1 MEKRLF
7 TSECVTNGHPDKV
20 ADSISDA
27 ILDACLAQDP
37 HSRVACETMV
47 TTDFCIIC
55 GEITTKATVDYA
67 AVAREAIRKIGYVYP
82 GDGFDAD
89 TVEIQCRIH
98 TQSAD
103 IALGTNDEVGGAGD
117 QGMMFG
123 GACTQTPELMPLP
136 AALSRALCSRLTQ
149 CVHETDLL
157 RPDGKTQVTVEF
169 DEQGNVVGIDTVV
182 VSVMHSAD
190 FAIEALRKYVRENV
204 IAPVL
209 ERYGFH
215 IENVA
220 HIHINPTGN
229 FVIGGPNGDTGLTGR
244 KIIVDTYGGYFS
256 HGGGAFS
263 GKDPTKVDRSAAYM
277 ARYMAKN
284 LVAAGLATK
293 VQVQLAYAIGV
304 AQPVSLRVDSYG
316 TGKISDEKMTEL
328 LRETCDMTPAGI
340 IRKLDL
346 RRPIYADTAAHGHF
360 GIESRPW
367 EQTDT
372 GGQAAPAFRN
382 LKKTAGKG
390 KSPSL
395 YFSGS
400 TAQMPK
406 CSKHLY
412 RVMTGSRKLI
422 SFQYPPRGI
431 YSKFHR
437 LPPVRRVFLHLFPRW
452 SSSTLWWSY
461 YS

>member
-37 HSRVACETMV
+37 GARVACETMV
-47 TTDFCIIC
+47 TTNFCLIC
-55 GEITTKATVDYA
+55 GEVSTKAVVDYK
-67 AVAREAIRKIGYVYP
+67 AVAREAIRRIGYVYP

-89 TVEIQCRIH
+89 SVEIQCRVH

-136 AALSRALCSRLTQ
+136 VALARALSNRLTE
-149 CVHETDLL
+149 CIRSNDLL
-157 RPDGKTQVTVEF
+157 RADGKTQVSVEY
-169 DEQGNVVGIDTVV
+169 DENGNVVGIDTVV
-182 VSVMHSAD
+182 VSVMHRAD
-190 FAIEALRKYVRENV
+190 FEIGELRKYVKAGV

-209 ERYGFH
+209 SKYGFD
-215 IENVA
+215 IADVSN
-220 HIHINPTGN
+220 IHINPTGN
-229 FVIGGPNGDTGLTGR
+229 FVIGGPDGDTGLTGR

-284 LVAAGLATK
+284 LVAAGLATQ

-304 AQPVSLRVDSYG
+304 AEPVSVRVDSYG
-316 TGKISDEKMTEL
+316 TGVVSDEKMTEL
-328 LRETCDMTPAGI
+328 LRKTCDLTPGGI

-346 RRPIYADTAAHGHF
+346 RRPIYAPTAAVGHF
-360 GIESRPW
+360 GVEDRPW
-367 EQTDT
+367 EQTDLADT
-372 GGQAAPAFRN
+372 
-382 LKKTAGKG
+382 LKELAGL
-390 KSPSL
+390 S
-395 YFSGS
+395 
-400 TAQMPK
+400 
-406 CSKHLY
+406 C
-412 RVMTGSRKLI
+412 
-422 SFQYPPRGI
+422 
-431 YSKFHR
+431 
-437 LPPVRRVFLHLFPRW
+437 
-452 SSSTLWWSY
+452 
-461 YS
+461 

>member
-7 TSECVTNGHPDKV
+7 TSECVTCGHPDKV
-20 ADSISDA
+20 ADAISDA
-27 ILDACLAQDP
+27 ILDECLRQDP
-37 HSRVACETMV
+37 GSRVACETMV

-55 GEITTKATVDYA
+55 GEITTQAKVDYE
-67 AVAREAIRKIGYVYP
+67 AVARETIRSIGYIYP

-89 TVEIQCRIH
+89 SVQVQCRIH

-136 AALSRALCSRLTQ
+136 VALARALCNRLSQ
-149 CVHETDLL
+149 CVASTDLL
-157 RPDGKTQVTVEF
+157 KPDGKTQVTVEY

-182 VSVMHSAD
+182 VSIMHSAD
-190 FAIEALRKYVRENV
+190 FEMEELRKYIREGV

-209 ERYGFH
+209 ASYGFH
-215 IENVA
+215 IADVA

-284 LVAAGLATK
+284 LVAAGLAAQ
-293 VQVQLAYAIGV
+293 VEVQLAYAIGV

-316 TGKISDEKMTEL
+316 TGVISDEKMTEL
-328 LRETCDMTPAGI
+328 LRKTCDMTPAGI
-340 IRKLDL
+340 IRRLQL
-346 RRPIYADTAAHGHF
+346 RNPIYAPTAAKGHF
-360 GIESRPW
+360 GVADRPW
-367 EQTDT
+367 EQTDL
-372 GGQAAPAFRN
+372 ASI
-382 LKKTAGKG
+382 LKELAG
-390 KSPSL
+390 
-395 YFSGS
+395 
-400 TAQMPK
+400 
-406 CSKHLY
+406 
-412 RVMTGSRKLI
+412 I
-422 SFQYPPRGI
+422 
-431 YSKFHR
+431 
-437 LPPVRRVFLHLFPRW
+437 
-452 SSSTLWWSY
+452 
-461 YS
+461 

>member
-37 HSRVACETMV
+37 KSRVACETMV
-47 TTDFCIIC
+47 TTDFCLIC
-55 GEITTKATVDYA
+55 GEITTNAVVDYE

-98 TQSAD
+98 SQSAD

-136 AALSRALCSRLTQ
+136 VALARALSNRLTD
-149 CVHETDLL
+149 CIHSNDLL
-157 RPDGKTQVTVEF
+157 RADGKTQVTVEY
-169 DEQGNVVGIDTVV
+169 DEAGRVVGVDTVV
-182 VSVMHSAD
+182 ISVMHSED
-190 FAIEALRKYVRENV
+190 FEMSELCRYIREGVITPVLKNYGFDIEA
-204 IAPVL
+204 
-209 ERYGFH
+209 
-215 IENVA
+215 VA
-220 HIHINPTGN
+220 HIHINPTGS

-263 GKDPTKVDRSAAYM
+263 GKDPTKVDRSGAYM

-284 LVAAGLATK
+284 LVAAGLAEQ

-304 AQPVSLRVDSYG
+304 AEPVSVRVDSYG
-316 TGKISDEKMTEL
+316 TGKLPDETLTGL
-328 LRETCDMTPAGI
+328 LRKTCDLTPGGI

-346 RRPIYADTAAHGHF
+346 RRPIYAPTAAAGHF
-360 GIESRPW
+360 GVPGRPW
-367 EQTDT
+367 EETDL
-372 GGQAAPAFRN
+372 AEE
-382 LKKTAGKG
+382 LKALAG
-390 KSPSL
+390 
-395 YFSGS
+395 
-400 TAQMPK
+400 
-406 CSKHLY
+406 
-412 RVMTGSRKLI
+412 I
-422 SFQYPPRGI
+422 
-431 YSKFHR
+431 
-437 LPPVRRVFLHLFPRW
+437 
-452 SSSTLWWSY
+452 
-461 YS
+461 

>member
-27 ILDACLAQDP
+27 ILDACLAQDAN
-37 HSRVACETMV
+37 SRVACETMV
-47 TTDFCIIC
+47 TTDFCLIC
-55 GEITTKATVDYA
+55 GEITTKAQVDYA
-67 AVAREAIRKIGYVYP
+67 QIARETIRSIGYIYP

-123 GACTQTPELMPLP
+123 GACDQTPELMPLP
-136 AALSRALCSRLTQ
+136 IALARALSNRLTE
-149 CVHETDLL
+149 CVNSNDLL
-157 RPDGKTQVTVEF
+157 RADGKTQVSVEF
-169 DEQGNVVGIDTVV
+169 DETGNVLGIDTVV
-182 VSVMHSAD
+182 VSIMHSED
-190 FAIEALRKYVRENV
+190 FEIEELRKYVRMGI

-209 ERYGFH
+209 KNYGFD
-215 IENVA
+215 IADVA

-263 GKDPTKVDRSAAYM
+263 GKDPTKVDRSAAYI

-284 LVAAGLATK
+284 LVAAGLAK
-293 VQVQLAYAIGV
+293 QVQVQLAYAIGV

-316 TGKISDEKMTEL
+316 TGVISDEKMTAL
-328 LRETCDMTPAGI
+328 LRKTVDLTPAGI
-340 IRKLDL
+340 IRRLEL
-346 RRPIYADTAAHGHF
+346 RRPIYAPTAEFGHF
-360 GIESRPW
+360 GVADRPW
-367 EQTDT
+367 EQTDLAPILKEL
-372 GGQAAPAFRN
+372 AAE
-382 LKKTAGKG
+382 
-390 KSPSL
+390 
-395 YFSGS
+395 
-400 TAQMPK
+400 
-406 CSKHLY
+406 
-412 RVMTGSRKLI
+412 I
-422 SFQYPPRGI
+422 
-431 YSKFHR
+431 
-437 LPPVRRVFLHLFPRW
+437 
-452 SSSTLWWSY
+452 
-461 YS
+461 

>member
-37 HSRVACETMV
+37 GSRVACETMV
-47 TTDFCIIC
+47 TTNFCLIC
-55 GEITTKATVDYA
+55 GEITTKAVVDYA
-67 AVAREAIRKIGYVYP
+67 AVARETIHKIGYVYP

-136 AALSRALCSRLTQ
+136 AALSRALSNRLTE
-149 CVHETDLL
+149 CVHSNDLL
-157 RPDGKTQVTVEF
+157 RADGKTQVSVEY
-169 DEQGNVVGIDTVV
+169 DEAGNVIGIDTVV

-190 FAIEALRKYVRENV
+190 FEIEELRKYIREGV

-209 ERYGFH
+209 KNYGFD

-220 HIHINPTGN
+220 NIHINPTGN

-284 LVAAGLATK
+284 LVAAGLATQ

-316 TGKISDEKMTEL
+316 TGVISDEKMTEL
-328 LRETCDMTPAGI
+328 LRKTCDMTPAGI
-340 IRKLDL
+340 IRRLEL
-346 RRPIYADTAAHGHF
+346 RRPIYAPTAEYGHF
-360 GIESRPW
+360 GVDGRPW
-367 EQTDT
+367 ENTDL
-372 GGQAAPAFRN
+372 API
-382 LKKTAGKG
+382 LKELAEN
-390 KSPSL
+390 
-395 YFSGS
+395 
-400 TAQMPK
+400 
-406 CSKHLY
+406 
-412 RVMTGSRKLI
+412 
-422 SFQYPPRGI
+422 
-431 YSKFHR
+431 
-437 LPPVRRVFLHLFPRW
+437 
-452 SSSTLWWSY
+452 
-461 YS
+461 

>member
-1 MEKRLF
+1 MKTTVKHFNELTPEELYGILQLRERVF
-7 TSECVTNGHPDKV
+7 TFEQRCSEPDLDGFDKV
-20 ADSISDA
+20 AYHIFLTDENGTE
-27 ILDACLAQDP
+27 ACLRMLPKGVLHDEV
-37 HSRVACETMV
+37 SFGRIVAAKRRQ
-47 TTDFCIIC
+47 
-55 GEITTKATVDYA
+55 GLGA
-67 AVAREAIRKIGYVYP
+67 AVVKAALQAANDV
-82 GDGFDAD
+82 FDAD

-182 VSVMHSAD
+182 VSIMHSAD
-190 FAIEALRKYVRENV
+190 FEIEALRKYVRENV

-304 AQPVSLRVDSYG
+304 AEPVSVRVDSFG
-316 TGKISDEKMTEL
+316 TGVIPEEQMTEL
-328 LRETCDMTPAGI
+328 LRKTVDMTPAGI
-340 IRKLDL
+340 IKRFDL
-346 RRPIYADTAAHGHF
+346 RRPIYADTAAKGHF
-360 GIESRPW
+360 GVEGRPW
-367 EQTDT
+367 ERTDL
-372 GGQAAPAFRN
+372 AEE
-382 LKKTAGKG
+382 LK
-390 KSPSL
+390 
-395 YFSGS
+395 
-400 TAQMPK
+400 Q
-406 CSKHLY
+406 
-412 RVMTGSRKLI
+412 LI
-422 SFQYPPRGI
+422 
-431 YSKFHR
+431 
-437 LPPVRRVFLHLFPRW
+437 
-452 SSSTLWWSY
+452 
-461 YS
+461 

>member
-27 ILDACLAQDP
+27 IMDACLSQDP
-37 HSRVACETMV
+37 GSRVACETMV
-47 TTDFCIIC
+47 TTNLCVIC
-55 GEITTKATVDYA
+55 GEITTKADVDYA
-67 AVAREAIRKIGYVYP
+67 AVAREAIRRIGYVYS

-89 TVEIQCRIH
+89 SVDIQCHIH

-136 AALSRALCSRLTQ
+136 AALSRALCNRLTE
-149 CVHETDLL
+149 CVHSTDLL

-169 DEQGNVVGIDTVV
+169 DENGRVVGVDTVV
-182 VSVMHSAD
+182 VSIMHSAD
-190 FAIEALRKYVRENV
+190 FEIEELRRYIRQGVV
-204 IAPVL
+204 APVL
-209 ERYGFH
+209 LQYGFN
-215 IENVA
+215 ISDVP

-284 LVAAGLATK
+284 LVAAGLASQ

-304 AQPVSLRVDSYG
+304 AEPVSLRVDSFG
-316 TGKISDEKMTEL
+316 TGKVSDEKMTQL
-328 LRETCDMTPAGI
+328 LRQTCDLTPGGI

-346 RRPIYADTAAHGHF
+346 RRPIYADTAARGHF
-360 GIESRPW
+360 GVAGRPW
-367 EQTDT
+367 EETDL
-372 GGQAAPAFRN
+372 AEK
-382 LKKTAGKG
+382 LKELAG
-390 KSPSL
+390 
-395 YFSGS
+395 
-400 TAQMPK
+400 
-406 CSKHLY
+406 
-412 RVMTGSRKLI
+412 I
-422 SFQYPPRGI
+422 
-431 YSKFHR
+431 
-437 LPPVRRVFLHLFPRW
+437 
-452 SSSTLWWSY
+452 
-461 YS
+461 

>member
-1 MEKRLF
+1 MMEKRLF

-37 HSRVACETMV
+37 GSRVACETMV
-47 TTDFCIIC
+47 TTDFCLIC
-55 GEITTKATVDYA
+55 GEITTKAVVDYA

-136 AALSRALCSRLTQ
+136 VALSRALANRLTE
-149 CVHETDLL
+149 CVHSNDLL
-157 RPDGKTQVTVEF
+157 RADGKTQVSVEY
-169 DEQGNVVGIDTVV
+169 DEAGNVAGIDTVV
-182 VSVMHSAD
+182 VSIMHSAD
-190 FAIEALRKYVRENV
+190 FEIGELRRYIREGV

-209 ERYGFH
+209 KKYGFD
-215 IENVA
+215 IANVA

-263 GKDPTKVDRSAAYM
+263 GKDPTKVDRSGAYM

-284 LVAAGLATK
+284 LVAAGLATQ
-293 VQVQLAYAIGV
+293 VQVQIAYAIGV

-316 TGKISDEKMTEL
+316 TGVISDEKMTEL
-328 LRETCDMTPAGI
+328 LRATVDLTPAGI

-346 RRPIYADTAAHGHF
+346 RRPIYAPTAAEGHF
-360 GIESRPW
+360 GVADRPW
-367 EQTDT
+367 EQTDLA
-372 GGQAAPAFRN
+372 QK
-382 LKKTAGKG
+382 LKELAK
-390 KSPSL
+390 
-395 YFSGS
+395 
-400 TAQMPK
+400 
-406 CSKHLY
+406 
-412 RVMTGSRKLI
+412 I
-422 SFQYPPRGI
+422 
-431 YSKFHR
+431 
-437 LPPVRRVFLHLFPRW
+437 
-452 SSSTLWWSY
+452 
-461 YS
+461 

>member
-1 MEKRLF
+1 MEKILF

-37 HSRVACETMV
+37 GSRVACETMV
-47 TTDFCIIC
+47 TTDFCLIC
-55 GEITTKATVDYA
+55 GEITTKAVVDYK
-67 AVAREAIRKIGYVYP
+67 AVAREAIRKIGYIYE

-89 TVEIQCRIH
+89 SVEIQCRIH

-136 AALSRALCSRLTQ
+136 VALSRALSNRLTE
-149 CVHETDLL
+149 CVHSNDLL
-157 RPDGKTQVTVEF
+157 RADGKTQVTVEY
-169 DEQGNVVGIDTVV
+169 DEEGNAVGIDTVV
-182 VSVMHSAD
+182 VSIMHSAD
-190 FAIEALRKYVRENV
+190 FEMGELRKYIREGV

-209 ERYGFH
+209 KQYGFD
-215 IENVA
+215 IADVA

-284 LVAAGLATK
+284 LVAAGLAEQ

-304 AQPVSLRVDSYG
+304 AQPVSVRVDSYG
-316 TGKISDEKMTEL
+316 TGKIADEKMTEL
-328 LRETCDMTPAGI
+328 LRATCDLTPGGI
-340 IRKLDL
+340 IRKLEL
-346 RRPIYADTAAHGHF
+346 RRPIYASTAAIGHF
-360 GIESRPW
+360 GVLENRPW
-367 EQTDT
+367 EQTDI
-372 GGQAAPAFRN
+372 AD
-382 LKKTAGKG
+382 
-390 KSPSL
+390 
-395 YFSGS
+395 
-400 TAQMPK
+400 
-406 CSKHLY
+406 
-412 RVMTGSRKLI
+412 KLRELANI
-422 SFQYPPRGI
+422 
-431 YSKFHR
+431 
-437 LPPVRRVFLHLFPRW
+437 
-452 SSSTLWWSY
+452 
-461 YS
+461 

>member
-27 ILDACLAQDP
+27 ILDACLSQDP
-37 HSRVACETMV
+37 GSRVACETMV
-47 TTDFCIIC
+47 TTNLCVIC
-55 GEITTKATVDYA
+55 GEITTKANVDYA
-67 AVAREAIRKIGYVYP
+67 AVAREAIRRIGYVYP

-89 TVEIQCRIH
+89 SVDIQCHIH

-136 AALSRALCSRLTQ
+136 AALSRALCNRLTE
-149 CVHETDLL
+149 CVHSTDLL

-169 DEQGNVVGIDTVV
+169 DENGRVVGIDTVV
-182 VSVMHSAD
+182 VSIMHSAD
-190 FAIEALRKYVRENV
+190 FEIEELRRYIRQGV

-209 ERYGFH
+209 LQYGFN
-215 IENVA
+215 IADVP

-284 LVAAGLATK
+284 LVAAGLATQ

-304 AQPVSLRVDSYG
+304 AEPVSLRVDSFG
-316 TGKISDEKMTEL
+316 TGKISDEKMTWL
-328 LRETCDMTPAGI
+328 LRETCDMTPGGI
-340 IRKLDL
+340 IKKLNL
-346 RRPIYADTAAHGHF
+346 RRPIYADTAARGHF
-360 GIESRPW
+360 GVEGRPW
-367 EQTDT
+367 EETDL
-372 GGQAAPAFRN
+372 AEK
-382 LKKTAGKG
+382 LKELAG
-390 KSPSL
+390 
-395 YFSGS
+395 
-400 TAQMPK
+400 
-406 CSKHLY
+406 
-412 RVMTGSRKLI
+412 I
-422 SFQYPPRGI
+422 
-431 YSKFHR
+431 
-437 LPPVRRVFLHLFPRW
+437 
-452 SSSTLWWSY
+452 
-461 YS
+461 

>member
-37 HSRVACETMV
+37 NSRVACETMV
-47 TTDFCIIC
+47 TTDFCMIC
-55 GEITTKATVDYA
+55 GEITTQAVVDYK

-89 TVEIQCRIH
+89 SVQIQCRIH

-123 GACTQTPELMPLP
+123 GACNQTPELMPLP
-136 AALSRALCSRLTQ
+136 IALSRALANRLTA
-149 CVHETDLL
+149 CVRSNDLL
-157 RPDGKTQVTVEF
+157 RADGKTQVSVEY
-169 DEQGNVVGIDTVV
+169 DEDGKVIGVDTVV

-190 FAIEALRKYVRENV
+190 FEIEELRKYIRQGV

-209 ERYGFH
+209 ANYGFD
-215 IENVA
+215 IADVA

-263 GKDPTKVDRSAAYM
+263 GKDPTKVDRSGAYM

-284 LVAAGLATK
+284 LVAAGLADQ

-304 AQPVSLRVDSYG
+304 AEPVSVRVETYG
-316 TGKISDEKMTEL
+316 TGKIADEKMTEL
-328 LRETCDMTPAGI
+328 LRATCDLTPGGI

-346 RRPIYADTAAHGHF
+346 RRPIYAPTAEFGHF
-360 GIESRPW
+360 GIEDRPW
-367 EQTDT
+367 EQTDI
-372 GGQAAPAFRN
+372 AE
-382 LKKTAGKG
+382 
-390 KSPSL
+390 
-395 YFSGS
+395 
-400 TAQMPK
+400 
-406 CSKHLY
+406 
-412 RVMTGSRKLI
+412 KLRELAEI
-422 SFQYPPRGI
+422 
-431 YSKFHR
+431 
-437 LPPVRRVFLHLFPRW
+437 
-452 SSSTLWWSY
+452 
-461 YS
+461 

>member
-27 ILDACLAQDP
+27 ILDACLSQDP
-37 HSRVACETMV
+37 NSRVACETMV
-47 TTDFCIIC
+47 TTDFCLIC
-55 GEITTKATVDYA
+55 GEITTTATVDYE
-67 AVAREAIRKIGYVYP
+67 AVAREAIRKIGYIYP

-89 TVEIQCRIH
+89 SVQIQCRVH

-136 AALSRALCSRLTQ
+136 VALSRALSNRLTE
-149 CVHETDLL
+149 CVHSTDLL
-157 RPDGKTQVTVEF
+157 RPDGKTQVSVEY
-169 DEQGNVVGIDTVV
+169 DENNKPVGIDTVV
-182 VSVMHSAD
+182 VSIMHSAD
-190 FAIEALRKYVRENV
+190 FEMEELRRYIREGV

-209 ERYGFH
+209 KDYGFD
-215 IENVA
+215 IADVKN
-220 HIHINPTGN
+220 IHINPTGN

-244 KIIVDTYGGYFS
+244 KIIVDTYGGWFS

-284 LVAAGLATK
+284 LVAAGLAEE

-304 AQPVSLRVDSYG
+304 AQPVSLRVESYG

-328 LRETCDMTPAGI
+328 LRKTCDMTPGGI
-340 IRKLDL
+340 IRKLQL
-346 RRPIYADTAAHGHF
+346 RRPIYAPTAAFGHF
-360 GIESRPW
+360 GVADRPW
-367 EQTDT
+367 EQTDLADT
-372 GGQAAPAFRN
+372 LRELAA
-382 LKKTAGKG
+382 
-390 KSPSL
+390 
-395 YFSGS
+395 
-400 TAQMPK
+400 
-406 CSKHLY
+406 
-412 RVMTGSRKLI
+412 I
-422 SFQYPPRGI
+422 
-431 YSKFHR
+431 
-437 LPPVRRVFLHLFPRW
+437 
-452 SSSTLWWSY
+452 
-461 YS
+461 

>member
-37 HSRVACETMV
+37 LSRVACETMV
-47 TTDFCIIC
+47 TTNFCLIC
-55 GEITTKATVDYA
+55 GEITTKAKVDYA
-67 AVAREAIRKIGYVYP
+67 AVAREAIRAIGYTRP
-82 GDGFDAD
+82 EDGFAAD

-103 IALGTNDEVGGAGD
+103 IALGTNEEVGGAGD

-136 AALSRALCSRLTQ
+136 SALSRALCNRLTA
-149 CVHETDLL
+149 CVKENDLL
-157 RPDGKTQVTVEF
+157 RPDGKTQVSVEF

-190 FAIEALRKYVRENV
+190 FPMDALRAYIREQV

-209 ERYGFH
+209 KQYGFDVDSVA
-215 IENVA
+215 NVF
-220 HIHINPTGN
+220 INPTGN

-284 LVAAGLATK
+284 LVAVGLASQ

-304 AQPVSLRVDSYG
+304 AQPVSVRVDSYG
-316 TGKISDEKMTEL
+316 TGKISDEKMVEL
-328 LRETCDMTPAGI
+328 LRKTCDMTPGGI

-346 RRPIYADTAAHGHF
+346 RKPVYASTASCGHF
-360 GIESRPW
+360 GVEGKTW
-367 EQTDT
+367 ERTDL
-372 GGQAAPAFRN
+372 APV
-382 LKKTAGKG
+382 LKELAG
-390 KSPSL
+390 
-395 YFSGS
+395 
-400 TAQMPK
+400 
-406 CSKHLY
+406 
-412 RVMTGSRKLI
+412 I
-422 SFQYPPRGI
+422 
-431 YSKFHR
+431 
-437 LPPVRRVFLHLFPRW
+437 
-452 SSSTLWWSY
+452 
-461 YS
+461 

>member
-37 HSRVACETMV
+37 GSRVACETMV
-47 TTDFCIIC
+47 TTNLCVIC
-55 GEITTKATVDYA
+55 GEITTKANVDYTT
-67 AVAREAIRKIGYVYP
+67 VAREAIRRIGYVYP

-89 TVEIQCRIH
+89 SVDIQCHIH

-136 AALSRALCSRLTQ
+136 AALSRALCNRLTE
-149 CVHETDLL
+149 CVHSTDLL

-169 DEQGNVVGIDTVV
+169 DENGRVVGVDTVV
-182 VSVMHSAD
+182 VSIMHSAD
-190 FAIEALRKYVRENV
+190 FEIEELRRYSRQGV

-209 ERYGFH
+209 LQYGFN
-215 IENVA
+215 IADVP

-284 LVAAGLATK
+284 LVAAGLATQ

-304 AQPVSLRVDSYG
+304 AEPVSLRVDSFG
-316 TGKISDEKMTEL
+316 TGKISDEKMTWL
-328 LRETCDMTPAGI
+328 LRETCDMTPGGI
-340 IRKLDL
+340 IKKLNL
-346 RRPIYADTAAHGHF
+346 RRPIYADTAARGHF
-360 GIESRPW
+360 GVEGRPW
-367 EQTDT
+367 EETDL
-372 GGQAAPAFRN
+372 AEP
-382 LKKTAGKG
+382 LKKLAG
-390 KSPSL
+390 
-395 YFSGS
+395 
-400 TAQMPK
+400 
-406 CSKHLY
+406 
-412 RVMTGSRKLI
+412 I
-422 SFQYPPRGI
+422 
-431 YSKFHR
+431 
-437 LPPVRRVFLHLFPRW
+437 
-452 SSSTLWWSY
+452 
-461 YS
+461 

>member
-37 HSRVACETMV
+37 GSRVACETMV

-55 GEITTKATVDYA
+55 GEITTKAVVDYA
-67 AVAREAIRKIGYVYP
+67 AVAREAIRQIGYVYP

-89 TVEIQCRIH
+89 SVQIQCRIH

-136 AALSRALCSRLTQ
+136 VALSRALSNRLTE
-149 CVHETDLL
+149 CVHSNDLL
-157 RPDGKTQVTVEF
+157 RADGKTQVTVEY
-169 DEQGNVVGIDTVV
+169 DEEGNAIGIDTVV
-182 VSVMHSAD
+182 VSIMHSAD
-190 FAIEALRKYVRENV
+190 FEMSELRRYIREGV

-209 ERYGFH
+209 KKYGFD
-215 IENVA
+215 IADVA

-244 KIIVDTYGGYFS
+244 KIIVDTYGGFFS

-263 GKDPTKVDRSAAYM
+263 GKDPTKVDRSGAYM

-284 LVAAGLATK
+284 LVAAGLAK
-293 VQVQLAYAIGV
+293 QVEVQLAYAIGV
-304 AQPVSLRVDSYG
+304 AEPVSVRVNSYG
-316 TGKISDEKMTEL
+316 TGVISDEKMTGL
-328 LRETCDMTPAGI
+328 LRKTCDLTPGGI

-346 RRPIYADTAAHGHF
+346 RRPIYASTAAIGHF
-360 GIESRPW
+360 GVEGRPW
-367 EQTDT
+367 EQTDI
-372 GGQAAPAFRN
+372 ADKLKELAN
-382 LKKTAGKG
+382 L
-390 KSPSL
+390 
-395 YFSGS
+395 
-400 TAQMPK
+400 
-406 CSKHLY
+406 
-412 RVMTGSRKLI
+412 
-422 SFQYPPRGI
+422 
-431 YSKFHR
+431 
-437 LPPVRRVFLHLFPRW
+437 
-452 SSSTLWWSY
+452 
-461 YS
+461 

>member
-37 HSRVACETMV
+37 QSRVACETMV
-47 TTDFCIIC
+47 TTDFCMIC
-55 GEITTKATVDYA
+55 GEITTCAVVDYA
-67 AVAREAIRKIGYVYP
+67 SVAREAIRAIGYTHK

-103 IALGTNDEVGGAGD
+103 IALGTNDETGGAGD

-136 AALSRALCSRLTQ
+136 AALSRALCNRLTA
-149 CVHETDLL
+149 CVKENDLL
-157 RPDGKTQVTVEF
+157 RPDGKTQVSVEF
-169 DEQGNVVGIDTVV
+169 DDQGNVVGIDTVV
-182 VSVMHSAD
+182 VSIMHSAAFPMED
-190 FAIEALRKYVRENV
+190 LRAYIRQQV

-209 ERYGFH
+209 ERYGFDIAKVCH
-215 IENVA
+215 VF
-220 HIHINPTGN
+220 INPTGN

-284 LVAAGLATK
+284 LVAAGLASQ

-304 AQPVSLRVDSYG
+304 AEPVSIRVDSYG
-316 TGKISDEKMTEL
+316 TGKVSDEKMVEL
-328 LRETCDMTPAGI
+328 LRKTCDMTPGGI

-346 RRPIYADTAAHGHF
+346 RKPVYASTAAKGHF
-360 GIESRPW
+360 GVEGKTW
-367 EQTDT
+367 EQTDLAET
-372 GGQAAPAFRN
+372 
-382 LKKTAGKG
+382 L
-390 KSPSL
+390 
-395 YFSGS
+395 
-400 TAQMPK
+400 
-406 CSKHLY
+406 
-412 RVMTGSRKLI
+412 RKL
-422 SFQYPPRGI
+422 SGI
-431 YSKFHR
+431 
-437 LPPVRRVFLHLFPRW
+437 
-452 SSSTLWWSY
+452 
-461 YS
+461 